1 MSTLTSYTSAT
12 RPAASS
18 NTGLCIFRTDTNA
31 LEVSDGTSWQT
42 YNSDGASSTF
52 GSNSYSVDFD
62 GSNDYIDIS
71 GAAGLFNSATAFS
84 ISLWYYAD
92 AYGGAVFGTGAN
104 TSNGV
109 WILPYASGS
118 NFFFSVRNG
127 GTTGV
132 TTTSPA
138 LNQWVHVAATFNA
151 GNGALYLTPLGGS
164 TTTTTSSS
172 LTSSLSSTAGTDLSI
187 GRLAAGF
194 NFYFNGKV
202 DEVAIWNRDI
212 TSAEV
217 SNIINNKQYS
227 GLSAMWRLEN
237 TADATIGGSG
247 YNGTMNNFVS
257 PQGFVSGAGNTPY

>member
-1 MSTLTSYTSAT
+1 MSTLTSYTSGT

-18 NTGLCIFRTDTNA
+18 NSGLCIFRSDTNA
-31 LEVSDGTSWQT
+31 IEVSDGTSWQT

-52 GSNSYSVDFD
+52 SSNSYSVDFD

-71 GAAGLFNSATAFS
+71 GAAGLLNSATAFS

-92 AYGGAVFGTGAN
+92 AYGGAVFGGG
-104 TSNGV
+104 TSGTNGV

-118 NFFFSVRNG
+118 NFFFAVRNG
-127 GTTGV
+127 GSTSI

-151 GNGALYLTPLGGS
+151 GNGALYLTPSGGS
-164 TTTTTSSS
+164 TTTTTSTS
-172 LTSSLSSTAGTDLSI
+172 LPSSLSSSAATDLSI

-202 DEVAIWNRDI
+202 DEVAIWNREI
-212 TSAEV
+212 SSSEV
-217 SNIINNKQYS
+217 SDIINNKSYS
-227 GLSAMWRLEN
+227 AVSAMWRLEN
-237 TADATIGGSG
+237 TAAATIGGSG
-247 YNGTMNNFVS
+247 YDGTLTNGPTYS
-257 PQGFVSGAGNTPY
+257 TSTPY